1 MHGRMFCRVL
11 QDDMTEKETV
21 DQLPADWD
29 DVILKSKNVDISLK
43 IVKRKFTK
51 AIQTWL
57 HI

>member
-1 MHGRMFCRVL
+1 
-11 QDDMTEKETV
+11 MTEKETV